1 MIPKVNLDDRTFEDI
16 KNEAIALI
24 PRYCPEWTNHN
35 PSDPGITLIELFS
48 WMTEMTLY
56 RLNKVPA
63 KTYLSMLELMGL
75 DLTPPQS
82 ARAVIEF
89 HTVEGCKKDVE
100 IKQGTKVASITS
112 EEEPIIFETE
122 KNLKV
127 RNSKIVS
134 CVNRVGE
141 RWQENC
147 ETENKVDSFLLFG
160 TENAVEHSLYIK
172 SETFKYLKDGHAVQV
187 VFDSDTEIASSDD
200 EITKHLSF
208 EYWNGKEWL
217 LVESKSSINGEKV
230 LDNVVYLKGIC
241 EIEPTEV
248 NGVEGLFVRAVL
260 ADVPKNPNTLKLK
273 SIKVRN
279 VFIGEG
285 FQSELCIAN
294 KGKVYD
300 TVDQNNSFR
309 MYAEIPVMNEIF
321 YIACDEVFKNKGT
334 RASIKF
340 VFSEMG
346 TGERANENAIFSYE
360 YWNGHDWKK
369 LDKANNELTDETF
382 AFKQSGKVSF
392 VIPEDMSE
400 TDVDNEGHIYIRI
413 KLLPKDFSVG
423 GKYGKNIYG
432 ETEWQFEEK
441 VQSPMIEKI
450 RIAYEP
456 KAVVAEN
463 ILTYTNFQWKDES
476 KFFLENEGEE
486 TKSIFSIENESLP
499 SLYLGLSGKVSAG
512 NYPVYFRV
520 DERNKNQQEHKIA
533 EIIGLPASEKEERNI
548 NLEWE
553 YWNGNSWRKLDFSD
567 ETDFFHESG
576 FIDFNIQED
585 ICEFSMFEKEANW
598 IRCVMKNG
606 SFELP
611 PKIKGIVI
619 NCVTA
624 SNAEKHENE
633 IIGSGNGAPGQ
644 RLRLAHENLLS
655 GMELRIKEESIPSSN
670 EIKMMKADG
679 IENPVEIIEEEAWV
693 KYKEVP
699 NFYNSTPF
707 SRHYTVDYLTGEIQ
721 FGDGIKGVNPPKGNF
736 NIKAVEYK
744 TGGGSVGNVAAHKL
758 QYLTRSIAY
767 ISGCD
772 NPYPSEGGSDME
784 SIDDLKRRAAGVFKS
799 LERAVAKEDF
809 EWLSM
814 KASGAVGRAYCLK
827 EKQRDGSIRTL
838 IIPKITGEDDL
849 KTELYPSRELI
860 RRVKQHLEE
869 RKLVG
874 TKISVGAPIYRKFS
888 LKLTIEFK
896 GNVFNL
902 EEEKRRI
909 MENLR
914 IYFHPLFGSIGNGWE
929 FGKDITVGIVLKHL
943 EKINSIMS
951 VKEIVIF
958 DEASNMSVD
967 ALTINDEE
975 LPLLDEIEIVE
986 RG

>member
-1 MIPKVNLDDRTFEDI
+1 MIPKVNLDDRTFEEI

-35 PSDPGITLIELFS
+35 ESDPGITLIELFS

-100 IKQGTKVASITS
+100 IKQGTKIASITS

-122 KNLKV
+122 KSLKV

-141 RWQENC
+141 KWEENC
-147 ETENKVDSFLLFG
+147 EAENKVDSFLLFG
-160 TENAVEHSLYIK
+160 TGSTVEHTLYIK
-172 SETFKYLKDGHAVQV
+172 SETLKYLKDGHGVQIT
-187 VFDSDTEIASSDD
+187 FDSDIEIASSED

-217 LVESKSSINGEKV
+217 SMESLSSINGAKV
-230 LDNVVYLKGIC
+230 SDNVIYLKGIC
-241 EIEPTEV
+241 EIEPTEI
-248 NGVEGLFVRAVL
+248 NGIEGLFLRAVL
-260 ADVPKNPNTLKLK
+260 TDIPKNLNTLKLK
-273 SIKVRN
+273 SIKIRN

-294 KGKVYD
+294 KAKVYD

-309 MYAEIPVMNEIF
+309 MYAEVPVVNEIF
-321 YIACDEVFKNKGT
+321 YIACDEVFKKKGT
-334 RASIKF
+334 KATIKF

-346 TGERANENAIFSYE
+346 IEEVANENAIFSYE

-369 LDKANNELTDETF
+369 LDTENNELTDETF
-382 AFKQSGKVSF
+382 SFKQSGKVTF

-413 KLLPKDFSVG
+413 KLLPKDFGVG

-432 ETEWQFEEK
+432 ETEWQFDEK
-441 VQSPMIEKI
+441 VQSPIIEKI
-450 RIAYEP
+450 RITYEP
-456 KAVVAEN
+456 KAVTVEN
-463 ILTYTNFQWKDES
+463 VLAYTNFHWKDES
-476 KFFLENEGEE
+476 KFFLENEREE
-486 TKSIFSIENESLP
+486 AKNIFSIENESLP
-499 SLYLGLSGKVSAG
+499 SLYLGLSGKISAG
-512 NYPVYFRV
+512 NYPIYFRV
-520 DERNKNQQEHKIA
+520 DERNQNQQEHRIT
-533 EIIGLPASEKEERNI
+533 EIIGLSVSEERKI

-553 YWNGNSWRKLDFSD
+553 YWNGTTWKKLDFSD

-585 ICEFSMFEKEANW
+585 ICEYSMFGKEANW
-598 IRCVMKNG
+598 IRCVMRNG
-606 SFELP
+606 SFELQ
-611 PKIKGIVI
+611 PKIEGIVN
-619 NCVTA
+619 NCVNA
-624 SNAEKHENE
+624 INAEKHEEE

-655 GMELRIKEESIPSSN
+655 GMELRVREESIPSSN
-670 EIKMMKADG
+670 EIEMMKADG
-679 IENPVEIIEEEAWV
+679 IENPVEIVEEEAWV

-707 SRHYTVDYLTGEIQ
+707 SRHYTVDYMTGEIQ
-721 FGDGIKGVNPPKGNF
+721 FGDGIKGINPPKGNF
-736 NIKAVEYK
+736 NIKASEYK
-744 TGGGSVGNVAAHKL
+744 TGGGSRGNVAAHKL

-772 NPYPSEGGSDME
+772 NPYQSEGGSDME

-838 IIPKITGEDDL
+838 IIPKMTEEDDFR
-849 KTELYPSRELI
+849 TELYPSRELI

-874 TKISVGAPIYRKFS
+874 TKISVGTPIYRKFA

-902 EEEKRRI
+902 EEEKQRI
-909 MENLR
+909 IKNLQ
-914 IYFHPLFGSIGNGWE
+914 IYFHPLLGLSGKGWE
-929 FGKDITVGIVLKHL
+929 FGKDVTVGIVLKQL
-943 EKINSIMS
+943 EKSSSIMS
-951 VKEIVIF
+951 VKEIEIF
-958 DEASNMSVD
+958 DKEANMNVETF
-967 ALTINDEE
+967 TIKEEE
-975 LPLLDEIEIVE
+975 LPLLSEIEIIE